1 MRVDRQ
7 EAVNIRFVYAVC
19 IMANCFQLFSMLL
32 DLIHSFSHSQ
42 SQFLEQKSLL
52 TKLSLINCNLTVF
65 SCGRLGEAIG
75 PNRFLSTVV
84 LDSNKF
90 GTAGAVALCVG
101 LGESDASLHTLSISK
116 NFWTAPSF

>member
-1 MRVDRQ
+1 
-7 EAVNIRFVYAVC
+7 
-19 IMANCFQLFSMLL
+19 MLL

-101 LGESDASLHTLSISK
+101 LGESDASLHTFSIS
-116 NFWTAPSF
+116 NSFVNSSIPFIFLSALRLLFHVCCLASHAELH